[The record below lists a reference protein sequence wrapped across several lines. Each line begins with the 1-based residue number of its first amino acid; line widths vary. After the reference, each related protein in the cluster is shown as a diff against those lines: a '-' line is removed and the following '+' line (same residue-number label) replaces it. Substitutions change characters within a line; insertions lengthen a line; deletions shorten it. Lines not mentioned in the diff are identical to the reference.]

1 MPTIGFRGAFVA
13 PYNNAGGVTYG
24 AQISAGCPM
33 MANLELRFAEGR
45 LYACDSLAEYIR
57 EVIGGTITFGAKYFP
72 REAQVM
78 MFGATTKE
86 RAVTITNPDGTQE
99 TVTVTSIVVS
109 SDNHA
114 GYVGFAGF
122 APDVIDGQNMFTAF
136 FVPKVKF
143 SQPNMSLQTRQDN
156 ITFQT
161 PQTTGE
167 FLPDDT
173 TGRVVQE
180 VAVCASEAEA
190 RAWCEAVCPQ
200 PAPTPGG
207 DEEPSGGDEP

>member
-13 PYNNAGGVTYG
+13 PLNANTTYG
-24 AQISAGCPM
+24 TPISTGCPM
-33 MANLELRFAEGR
+33 TANLELRFAEGR

-57 EVIGGTITFGAKYFP
+57 EVIGGTVTFGAKYFP
-72 REAQVM
+72 TAAQLT
-78 MFGATTKE
+78 MFGASTKD
-86 RAVTITNPDGTQE
+86 RDVTIVKADGTEE
-99 TVTVTSIVVS
+99 TKTITSVVVS
-109 SDNHA
+109 ANNRA

-122 APDVIDGQNMFTAF
+122 APDVIDGVNKFTAF

-143 SQPNMSLQTRQDN
+143 SQPNMNLQTKQDN

-161 PQTTGE
+161 PTTTGE

-180 VAVCASEAEA
+180 VAICDTEEEA
-190 RAWCEAVCPQ
+190 RAWCQAVFPQ
-200 PAPTPGG
+200 EEPAPGG
-207 DEEPSGGDEP
+207 DTP